1 MSENLEE
8 LFEQYKRNI
17 NHFIELCKDK
27 TVVFDFDGTLSR
39 FQYAVDS
46 LLPCKD
52 ADIEEYTRAGG
63 NIYQNIYVLKT
74 MKYIMPKLKS
84 DDVLVLT
91 STVPALREIKNR
103 IIAENFNIAPE
114 KIIHTN
120 GSKEKL
126 EVLKEIYAQRKK
138 RILFVEDNYKILL
151 DAEENTDFVRAYHI
165 SSLLA

>member
-8 LFEQYKRNI
+8 LFEQYKRNVD
-17 NHFIELCKDK
+17 HFIELCQDK

-39 FQYAVDS
+39 FQYAVNS

-52 ADIEEYTRAGG
+52 ADIAEYTQKGG

-74 MKYIMPKLKS
+74 MKYIISKINL

-91 STVPALREIKNR
+91 STVPALRETKDR
-103 IIAENFNIAPE
+103 IIAENFNIASE

-138 RILFVEDNYKILL
+138 QILFVEDNYKILL

-165 SSLLA
+165 SSLLP